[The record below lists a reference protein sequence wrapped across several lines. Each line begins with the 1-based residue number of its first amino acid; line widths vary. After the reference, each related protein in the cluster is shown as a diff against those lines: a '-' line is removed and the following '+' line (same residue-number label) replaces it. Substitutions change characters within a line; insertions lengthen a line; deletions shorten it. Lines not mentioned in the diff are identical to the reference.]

1 MIRSMTGY
9 GKSIFED
16 SNLKVQC
23 EIKSVNHRYLD
34 ISIKLPKYLFAH
46 EDFIKKITKQYINRG
61 KVDIYFSF
69 DFLDSS
75 VIKIVPE
82 INVAKSYLDA
92 FNEIKSKLN
101 ISGELSISDF
111 IAFSDII
118 KHQEQQLDETII
130 LNSIKVTLE
139 GALNDYNSMRL
150 KEGNQLK
157 NDFLLKIKNIE
168 DIISAIEE
176 ISFTVVKDY
185 KEKLEQRIS
194 SILENVPID
203 MDRLAMEI
211 AVYADKSSIDE
222 ELIRLKSH
230 LIQFKHIIELEDS
243 VGRKLDF
250 LIQEIN
256 RECNTIGSKSTNL
269 YITNKV
275 VELKTELEKI
285 REQVQNIEWGVV
297 ILCLLILDLGIW

>member
-34 ISIKLPKYLFAH
+34 ISIKLPKYLLAH

-101 ISGELSISDF
+101 ISGELFISDF

-168 DIISAIEE
+168 DIISTIEE
-176 ISFTVVKDY
+176 ISITVVKDY

-285 REQVQNIEWGVV
+285 REQVQNIE
-297 ILCLLILDLGIW
+297 

>member
-34 ISIKLPKYLFAH
+34 INIKLPRYLQKH
-46 EDFIKKITKQYINRG
+46 EDFIKKITKQNISRG

-69 DFLDSS
+69 DFLDASL
-75 VIKIVPE
+75 VKIVPE
-82 INVAKSYLDA
+82 VNVAKSYLSA
-92 FNEIKSKLN
+92 FNDIKNSLEIPGELN
-101 ISGELSISDF
+101 ISDLIG
-111 IAFSDII
+111 FSDII
-118 KHQEQQLDETII
+118 KHQEQEIDETIL
-130 LNSIKVTLE
+130 LNAISLALQ
-139 GALNDYNSMRL
+139 GALDDYNAMRA

-157 NDFLLKIKNIE
+157 NDFLVKIKNIE
-168 DIISAIEE
+168 DIICSIES
-176 ISFTVVKDY
+176 ISNTVVEDY

-211 AVYADKSSIDE
+211 AVFADKSSIDE

-230 LIQFKHIIELEDS
+230 LIQFKHIIENEDS

-269 YITNKV
+269 NITNKV

-285 REQVQNIEWGVV
+285 REQVQNIE
-297 ILCLLILDLGIW
+297 

>member
-34 ISIKLPKYLFAH
+34 INIKLPRYLQKH
-46 EDFIKKITKQYINRG
+46 EDFIKKITKQNISRG

-69 DFLDSS
+69 DFLDASL
-75 VIKIVPE
+75 VKIVPE
-82 INVAKSYLDA
+82 VNVAKSYLSA
-92 FNEIKSKLN
+92 FNDIKNSLEIP
-101 ISGELSISDF
+101 GELNISDF
-111 IAFSDII
+111 IGFSDII
-118 KHQEQQLDETII
+118 KHQEQEIDETIL
-130 LNSIKVTLE
+130 LNAISLALQ
-139 GALNDYNSMRL
+139 GALDDYNAMRA

-157 NDFLLKIKNIE
+157 NDFLVKIKNIE
-168 DIISAIEE
+168 DIICSIES
-176 ISFTVVKDY
+176 ISNTVVEDY

-211 AVYADKSSIDE
+211 AVFADKSSIDE

-230 LIQFKHIIELEDS
+230 LIQFKHIIENEDS

-269 YITNKV
+269 NITNKV

-285 REQVQNIEWGVV
+285 REQVQNIE
-297 ILCLLILDLGIW
+297 

>member
-1 MIRSMTGY
+1 MTGY

-23 EIKSVNHRYLD
+23 EIKSVNHRFLD
-34 ISIKLPKYLFAH
+34 INIKLPRYLQKH
-46 EDFIKKITKQYINRG
+46 EDFIKKITKQNISRG

-69 DFLDSS
+69 DFLDASL
-75 VIKIVPE
+75 VKIVPE
-82 INVAKSYLDA
+82 INVAKSYLSA
-92 FNEIKSKLN
+92 FNDIKNSLEIP
-101 ISGELSISDF
+101 GELNISDF
-111 IAFSDII
+111 IGFSDII
-118 KHQEQQLDETII
+118 KHQEQEIDETIL
-130 LNSIKVTLE
+130 LNAISIALQ
-139 GALNDYNSMRL
+139 GALDDYNSMRA

-157 NDFLLKIKNIE
+157 NDFLVKIKNIE
-168 DIISAIEE
+168 DIICSIES
-176 ISFTVVKDY
+176 ISNTVVEDY

-211 AVYADKSSIDE
+211 AVFADKSSIDE

-230 LIQFKHIIELEDS
+230 LIQFKHIIENEDS

-269 YITNKV
+269 NITNKV
-275 VELKTELEKI
+275 VELKTELEKV
-285 REQVQNIEWGVV
+285 REQVQNIE
-297 ILCLLILDLGIW
+297 

>member
-1 MIRSMTGY
+1 MTGY

-34 ISIKLPKYLFAH
+34 INIKLPRYLQKH
-46 EDFIKKITKQYINRG
+46 EDFIKKITKQNISRG

-69 DFLDSS
+69 DFLDASL
-75 VIKIVPE
+75 VKIVPE
-82 INVAKSYLDA
+82 VNVAKSYLSA
-92 FNEIKSKLN
+92 FNDIKNSLEIP
-101 ISGELSISDF
+101 GELNISDF
-111 IAFSDII
+111 IGFSDII
-118 KHQEQQLDETII
+118 KHQEQEIDETIL
-130 LNSIKVTLE
+130 LNAISLALQ
-139 GALNDYNSMRL
+139 GALDDYNAMRA

-157 NDFLLKIKNIE
+157 NDFLVKIKNIE
-168 DIISAIEE
+168 DIICSIES
-176 ISFTVVKDY
+176 ISNTVVEDY

-211 AVYADKSSIDE
+211 AVFADKSSIDE

-230 LIQFKHIIELEDS
+230 LIQFKHIIENEDS

-269 YITNKV
+269 NITNKV

-285 REQVQNIEWGVV
+285 REQVQNIE
-297 ILCLLILDLGIW
+297 

>member
-1 MIRSMTGY
+1 MTGY

-34 ISIKLPKYLFAH
+34 INIKLPRYLQKH
-46 EDFIKKITKQYINRG
+46 EDFIKKITKQNISRG

-69 DFLDSS
+69 DFLDASL
-75 VIKIVPE
+75 VKIVPE
-82 INVAKSYLDA
+82 VNVAKSYLSA
-92 FNEIKSKLN
+92 FNDIKNSLEIPGELN
-101 ISGELSISDF
+101 ISDLIG
-111 IAFSDII
+111 FSDII
-118 KHQEQQLDETII
+118 KHQEQEIDETIL
-130 LNSIKVTLE
+130 LNAISLALQ
-139 GALNDYNSMRL
+139 GALDDYNAMRA

-157 NDFLLKIKNIE
+157 NDFLVKIKNIE
-168 DIISAIEE
+168 DIICSIES
-176 ISFTVVKDY
+176 ISNTVVEDY

-211 AVYADKSSIDE
+211 AVFADKSSIDE

-230 LIQFKHIIELEDS
+230 LIQFKHIIENEDS

-269 YITNKV
+269 NITNKV

-285 REQVQNIEWGVV
+285 REQVQNIE
-297 ILCLLILDLGIW
+297 

>member
-9 GKSIFED
+9 GKSVYED

-34 ISIKLPKYLFAH
+34 LNVKLPKYLLEH
-46 EDFIKKITKQYINRG
+46 EDFVRKITKQYINRG

-75 VIKIVPE
+75 VMKIVPE

-111 IAFSDII
+111 IGFSDII
-118 KHQEQQLDETII
+118 KHQEQQIDEIII
-130 LNSIKVTLE
+130 LNSIKFALE

-157 NDFLLKIKNIE
+157 NDFLVKIKNIE
-168 DIISAIEE
+168 DIVSTIEE
-176 ISFTVVKDY
+176 ISISVVKDY

-230 LIQFKHIIELEDS
+230 LVQFKNIIEFEDF

-269 YITNKV
+269 YITNNV

-285 REQVQNIEWGVV
+285 REQVQNIE
-297 ILCLLILDLGIW
+297 